1 MWYFSFSVGILAL
14 LLFFPLSRLIW
25 VLSVRRLQRRR
36 AMETSSSRGTATMP
50 PQPIEPPAADRTAPD
65 WTAQALSPAEIAGQL
80 NRARFLAVFVSLA
93 FSFLFNLQLL
103 GWPGHG

>member
-1 MWYFSFSVGILAL
+1 MWYFSFSVGVLAL

-36 AMETSSSRGTATMP
+36 AVEATSSRSPAAMTANPT
-50 PQPIEPPAADRTAPD
+50 QAPAADRTAPD
-65 WTAQALSPAEIAGQL
+65 RAAQVLSPGEIAGQL
-80 NRARFLAVFVSLA
+80 SRARFLAVFVSLA